1 MSVSVSEIIR
11 TRRVIVCAGSGGV
24 GKTTTSTAIAL
35 SAAQQGRHVLA
46 LTVDPSRR
54 LAQTLGVDRNLPEPT
69 AIPAERCIQAG
80 IEPGKLEAWMLDPG
94 IVADKFVHKFAETPE
109 EARRLTQNRIYK
121 QVSRM
126 VAGMQ
131 EYMAMEALAGFVK
144 EDRYDLI
151 VLDTPPSRN
160 ALDFLYGPSRLAN
173 FFDGRIFSLFLPAE
187 SRSFIR
193 RAASRLVNGVN
204 AAVLGA
210 ENYAELQDFFVS
222 FSSIFT
228 RMNRNAAA
236 GLDAL
241 RNDEEVAFLL
251 VTSPATEALTDAFF
265 FRRKTLE
272 LKLPFRGF
280 VLNRSQAGQ
289 DGREHPTQQIFGAK
303 PTDVELSALAKL
315 QALGLIEAAAVIRD
329 RELLTRLSNEAG
341 TDAFAVALPNL
352 STGAESMEALVAL
365 GLVLIDDPSKAA

>member
-1 MSVSVSEIIR
+1 MSVSVADIVR
-11 TRRVIVCAGSGGV
+11 NRRVIVCAGSGGV

-35 SAAQQGRHVLA
+35 TAAQQGRHVLA

-80 IEPGKLEAWMLDPG
+80 IEPGLLEAWMLDPG
-94 IVADKFVHKFAETPE
+94 IVADKFVHKFAENPE
-109 EARRLTQNRIYK
+109 EAKRLTQNRIYK

-126 VAGMQ
+126 IAGMQ

-144 EDRYDLI
+144 EGRYDLI

-160 ALDFLYGPSRLAN
+160 ALDFLYGPSRLAA
-173 FFDGRIFSLFLPAE
+173 FLDGRIFQLFLPAE
-187 SRSFIR
+187 RRSFIR
-193 RAASRLVNGVN
+193 RAAGRLVNGVN
-204 AAVLGA
+204 SAIFGA

-236 GLDAL
+236 GLQAL
-241 RNDEEVAFLL
+241 RNPDEVAFIL

-272 LKLPFRGF
+272 LELPFRGF
-280 VLNRSQAGQ
+280 VLNRSQAGD
-289 DGREHPTQQIFGAK
+289 DGRTHPTSHLFG
-303 PTDVELSALAKL
+303 PNPNEIQLSAMAKL
-315 QALGLIEAAAVIRD
+315 QALGLIEEAAVVRD
-329 RELLTRLSNEAG
+329 RDLLSHLCAEAG
-341 TDAFAVALPNL
+341 SDAFAVALPNL
-352 STGAESMEALVAL
+352 STGAESMAALVTL
-365 GLVLIDDPSKAA
+365 GAVLNAEAA